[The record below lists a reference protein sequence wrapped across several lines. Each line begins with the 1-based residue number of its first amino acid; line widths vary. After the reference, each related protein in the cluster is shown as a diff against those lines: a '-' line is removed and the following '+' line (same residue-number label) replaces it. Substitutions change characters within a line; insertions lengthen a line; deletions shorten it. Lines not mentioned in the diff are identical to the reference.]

1 MTPSTKTF
9 TFNIEALPLINGK
22 RVEVKAGTTIPVE
35 YLKQTGTY
43 WDFLGKE
50 PTHLLDK
57 DWVLQS
63 VEVLE
68 KAEAKAK
75 ADAEKAVLESQKAE
89 ADTKAKAEAKAKA
102 DAEKAKADA
111 SK

>member
-43 WDFLGKE
+43 
-50 PTHLLDK
+50 
-57 DWVLQS
+57 
-63 VEVLE
+63 
-68 KAEAKAK
+68 
-75 ADAEKAVLESQKAE
+75 
-89 ADTKAKAEAKAKA
+89 
-102 DAEKAKADA
+102 
-111 SK
+111 